1 MYYTYQWILKQRRSF
16 LKRDIK
22 SYLAFPVSPDVPFQT
37 HSSGWSDWLSDK
49 LYTVQTWEF
58 QEIHANST
66 CPVSSILLLFH
77 WASSGFR
84 SNKFLALT
92 HHTYTCLHVLLPIG
106 RHLKWMT
113 RRSCDGLQWI
123 SGSWMAGRMFPSPI
137 WSEQFS
143 WPSLCPWQS
152 ISITWWSHQLLHWP
166 QSYHRGT

>member
-1 MYYTYQWILKQRRSF
+1 MSPFKPTA
-16 LKRDIK
+16 
-22 SYLAFPVSPDVPFQT
+22 LADLIGSVTSCTRYRHENSKKYMQTAPVQYHQF
-37 HSSGWSDWLSDK
+37 
-49 LYTVQTWEF
+49 Y
-58 QEIHANST
+58 
-66 CPVSSILLLFH
+66 LFH

-137 WSEQFS
+137 LSEQFS

-152 ISITWWSHQLLHWP
+152 ISITWWSRQLLHWP

>member
-1 MYYTYQWILKQRRSF
+1 MSPFKPTA
-16 LKRDIK
+16 
-22 SYLAFPVSPDVPFQT
+22 LADLIGSVTSCTRYRHENSKKYMQTAPVQYHQFYS
-37 HSSGWSDWLSDK
+37 
-49 LYTVQTWEF
+49 
-58 QEIHANST
+58 
-66 CPVSSILLLFH
+66 FH

>member
-1 MYYTYQWILKQRRSF
+1 MSPFKPTA
-16 LKRDIK
+16 
-22 SYLAFPVSPDVPFQT
+22 LADLIGSVTSCTRYRHENSKKYMQTAPVQYHQFYS
-37 HSSGWSDWLSDK
+37 
-49 LYTVQTWEF
+49 
-58 QEIHANST
+58 
-66 CPVSSILLLFH
+66 FH

-113 RRSCDGLQWI
+113 RRSCVGLQWI

>member
-1 MYYTYQWILKQRRSF
+1 MYYTYQWILKQKRWF

-22 SYLAFPVSPDVPFQT
+22 SYLAFPVSPDVPFKPT
-37 HSSGWSDWLSDK
+37 ALADLIGSVTNCTRYRH
-49 LYTVQTWEF
+49 ENF

-92 HHTYTCLHVLLPIG
+92 HHTYTCLHVLLPIA
-106 RHLKWMT
+106 RHLKSMT
-113 RRSCDGLQWI
+113 RRSCVGLQWI

-152 ISITWWSHQLLHWP
+152 ISITWWSRQLLHWP

>member
-1 MYYTYQWILKQRRSF
+1 MSPFKPTA
-16 LKRDIK
+16 
-22 SYLAFPVSPDVPFQT
+22 LADLIGSVTSCTRYRHENSKKYMQTAPVQYHQFYS
-37 HSSGWSDWLSDK
+37 
-49 LYTVQTWEF
+49 
-58 QEIHANST
+58 
-66 CPVSSILLLFH
+66 FH

-92 HHTYTCLHVLLPIG
+92 HHTYTCLHVLLPIA
-106 RHLKWMT
+106 RHFKSMT
-113 RRSCDGLQWI
+113 RRSCVELQWI

>member
-1 MYYTYQWILKQRRSF
+1 MSPFKPTA
-16 LKRDIK
+16 
-22 SYLAFPVSPDVPFQT
+22 LADLIGSVTSCTRYRHENSKKYMQTAPVQYHQFYS
-37 HSSGWSDWLSDK
+37 
-49 LYTVQTWEF
+49 
-58 QEIHANST
+58 
-66 CPVSSILLLFH
+66 FH

-106 RHLKWMT
+106 RHFKWMT
-113 RRSCDGLQWI
+113 RRSCVGLQWI

-152 ISITWWSHQLLHWP
+152 ISITWWSRQLLHWP
-166 QSYHRGT
+166 QSYHKGT

>member
-1 MYYTYQWILKQRRSF
+1 MTPFKPTA
-16 LKRDIK
+16 
-22 SYLAFPVSPDVPFQT
+22 LADLIGSVTSCTRYRHENSKKYMQTAPVQYHQFYSCF
-37 HSSGWSDWLSDK
+37 
-49 LYTVQTWEF
+49 
-58 QEIHANST
+58 I
-66 CPVSSILLLFH
+66 

-92 HHTYTCLHVLLPIG
+92 HHTYTCLHVLLPIA
-106 RHLKWMT
+106 RHLKSMT
-113 RRSCDGLQWI
+113 RRSCVGLQWI
-123 SGSWMAGRMFPSPI
+123 SGSWTAGRMFPSLI

>member
-1 MYYTYQWILKQRRSF
+1 MTPFKPTA
-16 LKRDIK
+16 
-22 SYLAFPVSPDVPFQT
+22 LADLIGSVTSCTRYRHENSKKYMQTAPVQYHQFYS
-37 HSSGWSDWLSDK
+37 
-49 LYTVQTWEF
+49 
-58 QEIHANST
+58 
-66 CPVSSILLLFH
+66 FH

-92 HHTYTCLHVLLPIG
+92 HHTYTCLHVFLPIG

-113 RRSCDGLQWI
+113 RRSCVGLQWI
-123 SGSWMAGRMFPSPI
+123 SGSWTAGRMFPSLI